1 MIQMIYMGIFMQ
13 KFLEKFKRK
22 PLLFLLPSASV
33 LLLLFLLF
41 FHSQQNADQAFSKYT
56 SELFRQEISG
66 NTITLHY
73 TLKDPEKY
81 GIKNAPI
88 SYGQCTT
95 DPELVRSSVDAE
107 RTRLRS
113 YNRISLSKDNRLTYD
128 VLNDYLNSA
137 YDLSPYTLYDEPL
150 APLTGTQS
158 QLPVILSEYR
168 FYEISDIE
176 NYLQLLTKTP
186 EYFRSILNFEH
197 TKSESGLFMASYTA
211 DSIIKECRDF
221 VNLKESNYLYSS
233 FVERLEELASAK
245 DGVLTE
251 KQREAYT
258 RQNNV
263 YIKKYIFPAY
273 EQLISGLSELR
284 SSGKNN
290 NGLCYL
296 PNGRTYYEYLVRSET
311 GSSRSIAE
319 LQNLTNAQI
328 LSDLTVMQRVL
339 TEDSSSG
346 SSSVTSDIFS
356 SQGTLLSESDPEKIL
371 STLSN
376 KITKDFPPYPQIHTQ
391 IKYVQKSMEEYL
403 SPAFYM
409 IPAIDN
415 TSENVIYI
423 NKGHITDNLSLFT
436 TFAHEGYPGHLY
448 QNVYYAS
455 LHPNPIRCV
464 LNYGGYT
471 EGWATYSEMMSYYF
485 STLTKEQ
492 ATIFQ
497 RNSSVILGLY
507 ALADMGIHYDGW
519 KLADAAAF
527 FHTYGITDDATIEDI
542 YDLIIADPANYLKYY
557 IGYLE
562 FLELKKDAVDKWE
575 DNFTLRLSQQEP
587 VKFSFLA
594 PFTKLCEFL
603 PHEKKLLTG
612 VSHHECITSFKVSIF
627 IKSQSRHLIKHR
639 TLKMYHFIMRQYQDI
654 ILTVCIT
661 HGKCHQMMII
671 LTEIW
676 IQLHIFREIVHPSHI
691 PLQAET

>member
-1 MIQMIYMGIFMQ
+1 MIYMGIFMQ
-13 KFLEKFKRK
+13 KLLKKFRQK
-22 PLLFLLPSASV
+22 P
-33 LLLLFLLF
+33 LFLLF
-41 FHSQQNADQAFSKYT
+41 PSAAVFLILSILFLHFHHDADQAFSKYT
-56 SELFRQEISG
+56 SELFRQEISA

-73 TLKDPEKY
+73 TLKNPENY
-81 GIKNAPI
+81 GINNTPI
-88 SYGQCTT
+88 SYGQYTT
-95 DPELVRSSVDAE
+95 DPGLVRSSVDAE
-107 RTRLRS
+107 RTRLQS
-113 YNRISLSKDNRLTYD
+113 HNRTSLSKDNRLTYD
-128 VLNDYLNSA
+128 VLDNYLTSA
-137 YDLSPYTLYDEPL
+137 YDLAPYTLYEEPL

-168 FYEISDIE
+168 FYKISDID
-176 NYLQLLTKTP
+176 NYLKLLTRTP

-245 DGVLTE
+245 DGILTE

-296 PNGRTYYEYLVRSET
+296 PNGRTYYEYLVKSET

-319 LQNLTNAQI
+319 LQNLANAQI

-339 TEDSSSG
+339 TEDSSG

-356 SQGTLLSESDPEKIL
+356 SQGTLLTESDPEKIL
-371 STLSN
+371 STLSG

-423 NKGHITDNLSLFT
+423 NNGHITDNLSRFT
-436 TFAHEGYPGHLY
+436 TLAHEGYPGHLY

-455 LHPNPIRCV
+455 LHPDPIRCV

-492 ATIFQ
+492 ATLFQ
-497 RNSSVILGLY
+497 RNSSVILALY

-519 KLADAAAF
+519 KLADATAF

-562 FLELKKDAVDKWE
+562 FLELKKDAVDKWG
-575 DNFTLRLSQQEP
+575 DNFTQIRFHKAVLDVGP
-587 VKFSFLA
+587 ASFD
-594 PFTKLCEFL
+594 
-603 PHEKKLLTG
+603 
-612 VSHHECITSFKVSIF
+612 V
-627 IKSQSRHLIKHR
+627 
-639 TLKMYHFIMRQYQDI
+639 
-654 ILTVCIT
+654 
-661 HGKCHQMMII
+661 
-671 LTEIW
+671 
-676 IQLHIFREIVHPSHI
+676 IQKYVLNR
-691 PLQAET
+691 

>member
-1 MIQMIYMGIFMQ
+1 MIYMGIFMQ
-13 KFLEKFKRK
+13 KFLKKFRQK
-22 PLLFLLPSASV
+22 PLFLLLPSAAVFLILSA
-33 LLLLFLLF
+33 LFLH
-41 FHSQQNADQAFSKYT
+41 FHQDADQAFSKYT
-56 SELFRQEISG
+56 SDLCRQEISG

-73 TLKDPEKY
+73 TLKNPENY
-81 GIKNAPI
+81 GINNTPI

-95 DPELVRSSVDAE
+95 DPGLVRSSVDAE
-107 RTRLRS
+107 RTRLQS
-113 YNRISLSKDNRLTYD
+113 HNRNALSKDNRLTYD
-128 VLNDYLNSA
+128 VLDNYLTSA
-137 YDLSPYTLYDEPL
+137 YDLAPYTLYDEPL

-158 QLPVILSEYR
+158 QLPIILSEYR

-211 DSIIKECRDF
+211 DSIIKECQAF

-233 FVERLEELASAK
+233 FAERLDELASAK
-245 DGVLTE
+245 DVILTE
-251 KQREAYT
+251 EQRESYT
-258 RQNNV
+258 RQNSA

-296 PNGRTYYEYLVRSET
+296 PNGRTYYEYLVKSET
-311 GSSRSIAE
+311 GSSRSIGE

-339 TEDSSSG
+339 TEDSSG

-356 SQGTLLSESDPEKIL
+356 SQGTLLTESDPEKIL
-371 STLSN
+371 STLSG
-376 KITKDFPPYPQIHTQ
+376 KITKNFPPYPQIHTQ

-423 NKGHITDNLSLFT
+423 NTGHVTDNLSLFT
-436 TFAHEGYPGHLY
+436 TLAHEGYPGHLY

-455 LHPNPIRCV
+455 LHPAPIRCV

-492 ATIFQ
+492 ATLFQ

-507 ALADMGIHYDGW
+507 ALADIGIHYDGW
-519 KLADAAAF
+519 KLTDTAAF
-527 FHTYGITDDATIEDI
+527 FHTYGITDNATIEDI

-562 FLELKKDAVDKWE
+562 FLELKKNAVNKWG
-575 DNFTLRLSQQEP
+575 DNFTQMRFHKAVLDVGP
-587 VKFSFLA
+587 ASFDVI
-594 PFTKLCEFL
+594 
-603 PHEKKLLTG
+603 EKYVL
-612 VSHHECITSFKVSIF
+612 
-627 IKSQSRHLIKHR
+627 HL
-639 TLKMYHFIMRQYQDI
+639 
-654 ILTVCIT
+654 
-661 HGKCHQMMII
+661 
-671 LTEIW
+671 
-676 IQLHIFREIVHPSHI
+676 
-691 PLQAET
+691 

>member
-1 MIQMIYMGIFMQ
+1 M
-13 KFLEKFKRK
+13 L
-22 PLLFLLPSASV
+22 
-33 LLLLFLLF
+33 
-41 FHSQQNADQAFSKYT
+41 D
-56 SELFRQEISG
+56 
-66 NTITLHY
+66 
-73 TLKDPEKY
+73 
-81 GIKNAPI
+81 
-88 SYGQCTT
+88 
-95 DPELVRSSVDAE
+95 
-107 RTRLRS
+107 
-113 YNRISLSKDNRLTYD
+113 
-128 VLNDYLNSA
+128 DYLTSA
-137 YDLSPYTLYDEPL
+137 YDLAPYTLYDEPL

-211 DSIIKECRDF
+211 DSIIKECQAF

-233 FVERLEELASAK
+233 FAERLDELASAK
-245 DGVLTE
+245 DGILTE
-251 KQREAYT
+251 EQREAYT
-258 RQNNV
+258 RQNSA

-311 GSSRSIAE
+311 GSSRSIGE

-328 LSDLTVMQRVL
+328 LSDLTVMQQVL
-339 TEDSSSG
+339 TDNSGQYTTSDNTGNSSRNPTPDSSVDSSSG

-356 SQGTLLSESDPEKIL
+356 SQGTLLAESDPEKIL
-371 STLSN
+371 STLSG

-423 NKGHITDNLSLFT
+423 NTGHVTDNLSLFT
-436 TFAHEGYPGHLY
+436 TLAHEGYPGHLY

-455 LHPNPIRCV
+455 LHPAPIRCV

-492 ATIFQ
+492 ATLFQ

-562 FLELKKDAVDKWE
+562 FLELKKNAVDKWG
-575 DNFTLRLSQQEP
+575 DNFTQIRFHKAVLDVGP
-587 VKFSFLA
+587 ASFDVIQ
-594 PFTKLCEFL
+594 KY
-603 PHEKKLLTG
+603 
-612 VSHHECITSFKVSIF
+612 IFK
-627 IKSQSRHLIKHR
+627 
-639 TLKMYHFIMRQYQDI
+639 
-654 ILTVCIT
+654 
-661 HGKCHQMMII
+661 
-671 LTEIW
+671 
-676 IQLHIFREIVHPSHI
+676 
-691 PLQAET
+691 

>member
-1 MIQMIYMGIFMQ
+1 MQ
-13 KFLEKFKRK
+13 KFLKKFRQK
-22 PLLFLLPSASV
+22 PLFMLLPSAAVFLILSV
-33 LLLLFLLF
+33 LFLH
-41 FHSQQNADQAFSKYT
+41 FHQDADQAFSQYT

-73 TLKDPEKY
+73 TLKNPGKY
-81 GIKNAPI
+81 GIKNTPI
-88 SYGQCTT
+88 SYGHCTT
-95 DPELVRSSVDAE
+95 DPGLVHSSIDAE

-113 YNRISLSKDNRLTYD
+113 HNRTSLSKNNRLTYD
-128 VLNDYLNSA
+128 VLDDYLTSA
-137 YDLSPYTLYDEPL
+137 YDLAPYTLYDEPL

-197 TKSESGLFMASYTA
+197 IKSESGLFMASYTA

-245 DGVLTE
+245 DGILTE
-251 KQREAYT
+251 KQRETYT

-319 LQNLTNAQI
+319 LQNLANTQI

-339 TEDSSSG
+339 TDDSSSA
-346 SSSVTSDIFS
+346 SSSITSDIFS
-356 SQGTLLSESDPEKIL
+356 SQGTLLAESDPKKIL
-371 STLSN
+371 STLSG

-391 IKYVQKSMEEYL
+391 IKYVQKSMEDYL

-423 NKGHITDNLSLFT
+423 NNGHITDNLSLFT
-436 TFAHEGYPGHLY
+436 TLAHEGYPGHLY

-455 LHPNPIRCV
+455 LHPDPIRCV

-492 ATIFQ
+492 ATLFQ

-507 ALADMGIHYDGW
+507 ALADM
-519 KLADAAAF
+519 
-527 FHTYGITDDATIEDI
+527 
-542 YDLIIADPANYLKYY
+542 
-557 IGYLE
+557 
-562 FLELKKDAVDKWE
+562 
-575 DNFTLRLSQQEP
+575 
-587 VKFSFLA
+587 
-594 PFTKLCEFL
+594 
-603 PHEKKLLTG
+603 
-612 VSHHECITSFKVSIF
+612 
-627 IKSQSRHLIKHR
+627 
-639 TLKMYHFIMRQYQDI
+639 
-654 ILTVCIT
+654 
-661 HGKCHQMMII
+661 
-671 LTEIW
+671 
-676 IQLHIFREIVHPSHI
+676 
-691 PLQAET
+691 

>member
-1 MIQMIYMGIFMQ
+1 MN
-13 KFLEKFKRK
+13 
-22 PLLFLLPSASV
+22 LLPQK
-33 LLLLFLLF
+33 
-41 FHSQQNADQAFSKYT
+41 QQPH
-56 SELFRQEISG
+56 R
-66 NTITLHY
+66 
-73 TLKDPEKY
+73 
-81 GIKNAPI
+81 
-88 SYGQCTT
+88 
-95 DPELVRSSVDAE
+95 
-107 RTRLRS
+107 
-113 YNRISLSKDNRLTYD
+113 
-128 VLNDYLNSA
+128 
-137 YDLSPYTLYDEPL
+137 
-150 APLTGTQS
+150 
-158 QLPVILSEYR
+158 
-168 FYEISDIE
+168 
-176 NYLQLLTKTP
+176 KT
-186 EYFRSILNFEH
+186 
-197 TKSESGLFMASYTA
+197 TKS
-211 DSIIKECRDF
+211 
-221 VNLKESNYLYSS
+221 LYPA
-233 FVERLEELASAK
+233 EQRLH
-245 DGVLTE
+245 
-251 KQREAYT
+251 
-258 RQNNV
+258 
-263 YIKKYIFPAY
+263 KKYIFPSY

-284 SSGKNN
+284 NSGKNN

-311 GSSRSIAE
+311 GSPRSIAE

-507 ALADMGIHYDGW
+507 ALADMGIHYDGR
-519 KLADAAAF
+519 
-527 FHTYGITDDATIEDI
+527 
-542 YDLIIADPANYLKYY
+542 N
-557 IGYLE
+557 
-562 FLELKKDAVDKWE
+562 
-575 DNFTLRLSQQEP
+575 
-587 VKFSFLA
+587 
-594 PFTKLCEFL
+594 L
-603 PHEKKLLTG
+603 P
-612 VSHHECITSFKVSIF
+612 
-627 IKSQSRHLIKHR
+627 
-639 TLKMYHFIMRQYQDI
+639 MRQHFST
-654 ILTVCIT
+654 LM
-661 HGKCHQMMII
+661 G
-671 LTEIW
+671 
-676 IQLHIFREIVHPSHI
+676 
-691 PLQAET
+691 

>member
-1 MIQMIYMGIFMQ
+1 MGLFMQ
-13 KFLEKFKRK
+13 N
-22 PLLFLLPSASV
+22 PLQKIKKKTLRIILIPVITSLFLMI
-33 LLLLFLLF
+33 LFPHLRPTK
-41 FHSQQNADQAFSKYT
+41 DQAFSQYT
-56 SELFRQEISG
+56 SDLFQQEISG

-73 TLKDPEKY
+73 TLKNPSSYD
-81 GIKNAPI
+81 IKKIPI
-88 SYGQCTT
+88 TYGQCTT
-95 DPELVRSSVDAE
+95 DSELVRTSVE
-107 RTRLRS
+107 KEQKKLHS
-113 YNRISLSKDNRLTYD
+113 YNKHSLSSQNQLTYD
-128 VLNDYLNSA
+128 VLSNYLESA
-137 YDLSPYTLYDEPL
+137 HDLAPYTLYDEPL

-176 NYLQLLTKTP
+176 NYLKLLTKTP

-197 TKSESGLFMASYTA
+197 TKAESGLFMASYTA
-211 DSIIKECRDF
+211 DSIIKECRNF

-233 FVERLEELASAK
+233 FVERLDELASTKAS
-245 DGVLTE
+245 VLTD
-251 KQREAYT
+251 KQRESYT
-258 RQNNV
+258 RQNSA

-273 EQLISGLSELR
+273 EQLISGLSDLR
-284 SSGKNN
+284 TSGKNN

-296 PNGRTYYEYLVRSET
+296 PSGRTYYEYLVKSET

-328 LSDLTVMQRVL
+328 LSDLTAMQQVL
-339 TEDSSSG
+339 TDYSTQHSA
-346 SSSVTSDIFS
+346 SVTSDIFS
-356 SQGTLLSESDPEKIL
+356 SQGTLPGESDPERIL
-371 STLSN
+371 STLSS

-391 IKYVQKSMEEYL
+391 IKYVQKSMQEYL

-423 NKGHITDNLSLFT
+423 NKGHIADNLSLFT
-436 TFAHEGYPGHLY
+436 TLAHEGYPGHLY

-455 LHPNPIRCV
+455 LHPDPIRCV

-492 ATIFQ
+492 ATLFQ
-497 RNSSVILGLY
+497 RNASVILGLY

-562 FLELKKDAVDKWE
+562 FLELKKNAVDKWG
-575 DNFTLRLSQQEP
+575 DKFTQMQFHKAVLDVGP
-587 VKFSFLA
+587 ASFDVIQA
-594 PFTKLCEFL
+594 
-603 PHEKKLLTG
+603 
-612 VSHHECITSFKVSIF
+612 
-627 IKSQSRHLIKHR
+627 HL
-639 TLKMYHFIMRQYQDI
+639 F
-654 ILTVCIT
+654 
-661 HGKCHQMMII
+661 
-671 LTEIW
+671 
-676 IQLHIFREIVHPSHI
+676 
-691 PLQAET
+691 